1 MDAFTPQ
8 QTAELVSRIG
18 AKKSH
23 MRLDKLWWNSF
34 MTGPLIGFGILIEL
48 LLQLRR
54 SFEYR
59 DSSYGG
65 IFELAAYRQQT
76 INFATLKAVDPRWH
90 QIFLRGIGAN
100 WLVCFAVFISIS
112 SREIVSKIIAI
123 WWPTVRPHPPSHY
136 TDSALKCHS
145 KCTFVALGLDHV
157 VANMFFIPISIW
169 NSHPD
174 ISVPF
179 YIYKSLIPTLLGNI
193 VGGGVFV
200 GAIYWYL
207 YLMGTGAV
215 EVDFNTS
222 GGLGNAAEGRTQVID
237 VVKQQQEGGVSSGE
251 MLNPQQLPHS
261 GSGMRSGVAEEL
273 DAKLYAT
280 SKAGRT
286 DEEKA
291 AAQI

>member
-34 MTGPLIGFGILIEL
+34 MTGPLIGFG
-48 LLQLRR
+48 
-54 SFEYR
+54 FEYR

-123 WWPTVRPHPPSHY
+123 WWPT
-136 TDSALKCHS
+136 
-145 KCTFVALGLDHV
+145 CTFVALGLDHV

-237 VVKQQQEGGVSSGE
+237 VAKQQQEGGVSSGE